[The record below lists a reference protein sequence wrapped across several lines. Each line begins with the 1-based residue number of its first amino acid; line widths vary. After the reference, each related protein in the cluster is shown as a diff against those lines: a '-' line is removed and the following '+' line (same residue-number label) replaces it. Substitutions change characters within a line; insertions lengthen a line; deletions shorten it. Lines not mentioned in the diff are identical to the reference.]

1 MNFERRSPILNH
13 LRRIIAPIHIAQTS
27 DGTLL
32 QRYVTGHDEEAFAAL
47 VKRHSAMVMSVCLR
61 VLEDVH
67 SAEDAFQAT
76 FLVLVRKARSIA
88 YPDCLG
94 PWLYG
99 VAYRTALRARSV
111 AANRRRHERRVVF
124 AQRANSELEVE
135 FRDLKSILDE
145 EIQRL
150 PRKYRAPII
159 VCYFEGKTKEEAA
172 RVLGLPVGTVSS
184 RLARARE
191 KLRIR
196 LTRRGLAISLGLLSC
211 TLSQTAL
218 AGTASSSL
226 VEATVQAGLAL
237 AAGKSLATGIISIK
251 AVSLA
256 EGIVK
261 SMFLSKLKT
270 VSVILLG
277 ATLVGSGVGV
287 VSYRA
292 VVAQEKK
299 ADPSQEER
307 LRQEI
312 GRLRN
317 ELDRLERELERLRP
331 ERAYVKVAAQREGV
345 IVFVSTEIKE
355 GENVPPDQRILVSV
369 GKEIKQY
376 RRLKIGEHVEPGQLL
391 ARVDDRLAR
400 DETTIKENKLLAVK
414 ADLVVSEKTREEA
427 KARYET
433 QKQLYGHK
441 ATSVEELRGA
451 ELALD
456 KYTGEV
462 MSKQAAV
469 SVAVSEL
476 KLTQTVVEMHNI
488 RSPTRGVIKG
498 ILKHPGEGVNSRE
511 AVFLIQPEE

>member
-1 MNFERRSPILNH
+1 
-13 LRRIIAPIHIAQTS
+13 
-27 DGTLL
+27 
-32 QRYVTGHDEEAFAAL
+32 
-47 VKRHSAMVMSVCLR
+47 
-61 VLEDVH
+61 
-67 SAEDAFQAT
+67 
-76 FLVLVRKARSIA
+76 
-88 YPDCLG
+88 
-94 PWLYG
+94 
-99 VAYRTALRARSV
+99 
-111 AANRRRHERRVVF
+111 
-124 AQRANSELEVE
+124 
-135 FRDLKSILDE
+135 
-145 EIQRL
+145 
-150 PRKYRAPII
+150 
-159 VCYFEGKTKEEAA
+159 
-172 RVLGLPVGTVSS
+172 
-184 RLARARE
+184 
-191 KLRIR
+191 
-196 LTRRGLAISLGLLSC
+196 
-211 TLSQTAL
+211 
-218 AGTASSSL
+218 
-226 VEATVQAGLAL
+226 
-237 AAGKSLATGIISIK
+237 
-251 AVSLA
+251 
-256 EGIVK
+256 
-261 SMFLSKLKT
+261 
-270 VSVILLG
+270 
-277 ATLVGSGVGV
+277 
-287 VSYRA
+287 
-292 VVAQEKK
+292 
-299 ADPSQEER
+299 
-307 LRQEI
+307 
-312 GRLRN
+312 
-317 ELDRLERELERLRP
+317 LERLRP